1 MELTRIRIGT
11 DITMSVSLSD
21 SGIKLSWDG
30 VEVKHVVLY
39 SDAQRIQAGRG
50 EYLIDPSDPELM
62 QVKYKAG
69 QQCYLGAYRLVV
81 QFVLQA
87 GDSEGRTYTADVPCF
102 ELVATTEEVGNVP
115 SSGDD
120 DVIGLHLDLESIDS
134 SLVQEIID
142 ACINA
147 AETANKAAEA
157 ANETDRIATNNEAER
172 VESESKRKY
181 NESVRITNEKARQ
194 DAEALRL
201 TGEKERAQAET
212 GRVNAESSRV
222 SAEDSRATAE
232 DGRAEAEK
240 GRAESESLRMA
251 AENKR
256 VEAETGRS
264 ESETKRTAAE
274 SERAEAELLR
284 ARSESDRSSAETLRQ
299 EAESVRSQAEAGR
312 VAAENGRVS
321 AEEIRVGAEQ
331 EREKAEALRQEAET
345 KRQEDTSAAI
355 TAANEAAAAAN
366 DAASNVDTEQLVPR
380 IRNLE
385 EQMPNKQETLVSG
398 ENIKT
403 VNGENV
409 LGSGDIRIDL
419 SLYKVVESLPET
431 DIDPNKIYLVINTSG
446 TDSNEYTE
454 YGYIDGKWEELG
466 TYRATVD
473 LTPYMKKEDADRTY
487 ATKTELSGKQPLLA
501 PGKDIGISS
510 ENVISYTGSKQLYT
524 EAESLPE
531 SPEEEYKD
539 RIYLVPAEYPTESSV
554 YDKYIWVADAGGTGH
569 WEQFTGGGNGAVL
582 VLDDLFNN
590 SLTYAGDWNEEF
602 EQKIGA
608 TLEQIKD
615 IIRRDGQIIVR
626 HKMPIPPDAEVEGV
640 VIQDNSSLIPCM
652 ASIIGMSMTEG
663 ETSGTIEYIMITG
676 IESGLG
682 DYLSSSDNWN
692 PAIYSVYFQSQE
704 VNGEFSGVI
713 FPLAMGSKY
722 LTNDSIENSLY
733 SDAED
738 KALAASAGKELNGK
752 IQDNTERISALEEGS
767 LKEDFVISREI
778 DLSDVNTESA
788 KKDKSKMETIL
799 GHTFDEIRAF
809 CAENGGRNTGTIQ
822 SHRMPIVITDTNSDG
837 SKSSGRLVFMYTYP
851 GSYSDKY
858 GLCYNAFWIDYTL
871 SGGNVST
878 VQYIGY
884 NPGPIP
890 NWNDTT
896 SGISE
901 DGGSLWKI
909 PNEGAVYVVREELRA
924 QIGDVSS
931 VLEKINNENI

>member
-87 GDSEGRTYTADVPCF
+87 GDSESRTYTADVPCF

-264 ESETKRTAAE
+264 EAETKRTAAE

-385 EQMPNKQETLVSG
+385 EQMPNKQ
-398 ENIKT
+398 
-403 VNGENV
+403 
-409 LGSGDIRIDL
+409 
-419 SLYKVVESLPET
+419 
-431 DIDPNKIYLVINTSG
+431 
-446 TDSNEYTE
+446 
-454 YGYIDGKWEELG
+454 
-466 TYRATVD
+466 
-473 LTPYMKKEDADRTY
+473 
-487 ATKTELSGKQPLLA
+487 PLLT

-510 ENVISYTGSKQLYT
+510 ENVISYTGSKQLYI

-539 RIYLVPAEYPTESSV
+539 RIYLVPAECPTESSV

-569 WEQFTGGGNGAVL
+569 WEKFTGGGNGAVL

-590 SLTYAGDWNEEF
+590 SLTYAGEWNEEF

-608 TLEQIKD
+608 TLEQIED

-626 HKMPIPPDAEVEGV
+626 HKLPIPPDAGGEGV

-682 DYLSSSDNWN
+682 DMLSSSDNWS

-704 VNGEFSGVI
+704 VNGEFSGAI
-713 FPLAMGSKY
+713 IPLAMGSKY
-722 LTNDSIENSLY
+722 LTNDSIVNSLY
-733 SDAED
+733 SDEED

-767 LKEDFVISREI
+767 LKEDFVISRDI
-778 DLSDVNTESA
+778 DLLDVNTESA

-822 SHRMPIVITDTNSDG
+822 SYRMPIVITDTNSDG

-884 NPGPIP
+884 NPGPVP

-901 DGGSLWKI
+901 GGWSLWKI
-909 PNEGAVYVVREELRA
+909 PNERAVYVVREELRA

>member
-11 DITMSVSLSD
+11 DIAMSVSLSD
-21 SGIKLSWDG
+21 SDIKLSWDG

-87 GDSEGRTYTADVPCF
+87 GESDGRTYTADVPCF

-134 SLVQEIID
+134 SLVQELID

-172 VESESKRKY
+172 VESESERKY
-181 NESVRITNEKARQ
+181 NESVRITNEEVRQ

-256 VEAETGRS
+256 AEAETGRS
-264 ESETKRTAAE
+264 EAETKRTAAE

-284 ARSESDRSSAETLRQ
+284 AGSESDRSSAETLRQ

-403 VNGENV
+403 VNGESL
-409 LGSGDIRIDL
+409 LGEGDVTIDL

-446 TDSNEYTE
+446 TDGNEYTE

-473 LTPYMKKEDADRTY
+473 LTLYMKKEDADRTY
-487 ATKTELSGKQPLLA
+487 ATKTELSGKQPLLT

-510 ENVISYTGSKQLYT
+510 ENVISYTGSKQLYK

-554 YDKYIWVADAGGTGH
+554 YDKYIWVADADGTGH

-590 SLTYAGDWNEEF
+590 SLTYAGEWNAEF

-608 TLEQIKD
+608 TLEQIED

-626 HKMPIPPDAEVEGV
+626 HKLTVPPDAEVEGT
-640 VIQDNSSLIPCM
+640 VITDNSSLIPCM
-652 ASIIGMSMTEG
+652 AGIIGMSMTEG
-663 ETSGTIEYIMITG
+663 ETIGTVGYIMITG
-676 IESGLG
+676 IESGIY
-682 DYLSSSDNWN
+682 DYLNSSNWS
-692 PAIYSVYFQSQE
+692 PAIYSVFIQSQE
-704 VNGEFSGVI
+704 INGESLAYI
-713 FPLAMGSKY
+713 SPMAMGSKF
-722 LTNDSIENSLY
+722 LTSDSISDSLY
-733 SDAED
+733 SDAD
-738 KALAASAGKELNGK
+738 DMALAASAGKELNGK
-752 IQDNTERISALEEGS
+752 IQANTDRISALEEGA
-767 LKEDFVISREI
+767 LKEDFVISRDI
-778 DLSDVNTESA
+778 DLSDVGTESA

-822 SHRMPIVITDTNSDG
+822 AYKMPIVITDTNSDG

-896 SGISE
+896 SRISE
-901 DGGSLWKI
+901 AGSRWKI
-909 PNEGAVYVVREELRA
+909 PNEMAVYFVREELQA

>member
-1 MELTRIRIGT
+1 MEKT
-11 DITMSVSLSD
+11 
-21 SGIKLSWDG
+21 G
-30 VEVKHVVLY
+30 VEIEIGKQELEIRFDTGLSAYEIAVKNGFSGTEDEWLA
-39 SDAQRIQAGRG
+39 SLKGEPMTWEDLTPEQREELSGKDFQILGYYDTLEALQQA
-50 EYLIDPSDPELM
+50 
-62 QVKYKAG
+62 
-69 QQCYLGAYRLVV
+69 
-81 QFVLQA
+81 
-87 GDSEGRTYTADVPCF
+87 
-102 ELVATTEEVGNVP
+102 VP
-115 SSGDD
+115 SPERGDAYGVGTSYPYD
-120 DVIGLHLDLESIDS
+120 IYVYDGISKKWKNNGAIQGPEGKSAYDVAVAGGFQGTESEWLD
-134 SLVQEIID
+134 SL
-142 ACINA
+142 
-147 AETANKAAEA
+147 KAPAVEA
-157 ANETDRIATNNEAER
+157 A
-172 VESESKRKY
+172 
-181 NESVRITNEKARQ
+181 
-194 DAEALRL
+194 
-201 TGEKERAQAET
+201 G
-212 GRVNAESSRV
+212 
-222 SAEDSRATAE
+222 
-232 DGRAEAEK
+232 EAEK
-240 GRAESESLRMA
+240 A
-251 AENKR
+251 AQ
-256 VEAETGRS
+256 AAM
-264 ESETKRTAAE
+264 TA
-274 SERAEAELLR
+274 
-284 ARSESDRSSAETLRQ
+284 
-299 EAESVRSQAEAGR
+299 
-312 VAAENGRVS
+312 
-321 AEEIRVGAEQ
+321 
-331 EREKAEALRQEAET
+331 
-345 KRQEDTSAAI
+345 
-355 TAANEAAAAAN
+355 
-366 DAASNVDTEQLVPR
+366 TEQL
-380 IRNLE
+380 
-385 EQMPNKQETLVSG
+385 
-398 ENIKT
+398 
-403 VNGENV
+403 
-409 LGSGDIRIDL
+409 LGSQSSFATRL
-419 SLYKVVESLPET
+419 QQLET
-431 DIDPNKIYLVINTSG
+431 
-446 TDSNEYTE
+446 
-454 YGYIDGKWEELG
+454 
-466 TYRATVD
+466 
-473 LTPYMKKEDADRTY
+473 
-487 ATKTELSGKQPLLA
+487 GKQPLLT

-524 EAESLPE
+524 EAESLPD

-590 SLTYAGDWNEEF
+590 ALTYAGEWNEEF

-608 TLEQIKD
+608 TLEQIED

-626 HKMPIPPDAEVEGV
+626 HKLPIPPDAEGEGV

-663 ETSGTIEYIMITG
+663 ETRGTGGYIMITG

-682 DYLSSSDNWN
+682 DMLSSSDNWS

-704 VNGEFSGVI
+704 VNGEFSGAI
-713 FPLAMGSKY
+713 IPLAMGSKY
-722 LTNDSIENSLY
+722 LTNDSIVNSLY
-733 SDAED
+733 SDEED

-767 LKEDFVISREI
+767 LKEDFVISRDI

-822 SHRMPIVITDTNSDG
+822 SARMPIVITDTNSDG

-851 GSYSDKY
+851 GSYNDKY

-901 DGGSLWKI
+901 DGSSLWKI
-909 PNEGAVYVVREELRA
+909 PNERAVYVVREELRA